1 MAIGNM
7 HKNLVKIGWYFH
19 RYAHG
24 QTNTQTDRHGHHNTL
39 LPYRGGVIEILHIR
53 TIKTHQRMSNK
64 AV

>member
-24 QTNTQTDRHGHHNTL
+24 QTNTQTDRHGHHNSH
-39 LPYRGGVIEILHIR
+39 LPYRGGVIRNI
-53 TIKTHQRMSNK
+53 TYPYN
-64 AV
+64 